1 MIVFKPGSYGYIAK
15 KNIDTAID
23 NAQKHPS
30 AAGVYAQQAVETML
44 KQYLKEVLACTDAQ
58 LLHTHNLRKLTRAA
72 KIDALEQYMQGM
84 WELTDAYFN
93 TRYPGED
100 FCELT
105 TEDAVKLC
113 TVAVAVVSIVET
125 EIEKFRVE

>member
-58 LLHTHNLRKLTRAA
+58 LLHTQSQE
-72 KIDALEQYMQGM
+72 IDTGCQ
-84 WELTDAYFN
+84 D
-93 TRYPGED
+93 
-100 FCELT
+100 
-105 TEDAVKLC
+105 
-113 TVAVAVVSIVET
+113 
-125 EIEKFRVE
+125 